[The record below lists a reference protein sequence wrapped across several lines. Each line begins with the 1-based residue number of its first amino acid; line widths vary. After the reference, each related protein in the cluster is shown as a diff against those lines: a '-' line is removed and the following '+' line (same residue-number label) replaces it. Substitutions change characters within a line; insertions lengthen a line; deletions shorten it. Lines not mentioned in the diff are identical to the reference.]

1 MKKKI
6 LIPFTIILFLLTFNI
21 ACVPLGGGSGSEG
34 PSPRLLT
41 EADENI
47 EVYFAPAQDIHQHII
62 DRYDHAQK
70 FIHVAI
76 YSLTKNEFA
85 DALIRAHQRGV
96 EVKILIDKAQ
106 AGKTNEDERLEAA
119 GIKVWRSKGSRL
131 MHNKISIIDGS
142 IVITGSYN
150 YTKNAS
156 KNDENYVII
165 KDKEIGE
172 LFENRFQILLLKH
185 R

>member
-6 LIPFTIILFLLTFNI
+6 LILFVFILFFLTFNM
-21 ACVPLGGGSGSEG
+21 ACAPLGGGSGSGG

-47 EVYFAPAQDIHQHII
+47 EVYFAPAPDIHQHII

-70 FIHVAI
+70 SIHVAI
-76 YSLTKNEFA
+76 YSLTKDEFA
-85 DALIRAHQRGV
+85 DALIRAHNRGV
-96 EVKILIDKAQ
+96 EVMVLVDKAQ
-106 AGKTNEDERLEAA
+106 AGKTFEDEKLEAA
-119 GIKVWRSKGSRL
+119 GIKVWRSKGRQL
-131 MHNKISIIDGS
+131 MHNKISIIDDS

-172 LFENRFQILLLKH
+172 IFENRFQMLLLKH